1 VPPKYQRLQFV
12 HVYKS
17 GLKSMIAW
25 QLGCGVDSRR
35 TVARPA
41 KVLLDMT
48 AISLSA
54 STVVSRQPHH
64 GRGRLPCVSPRTAAV
79 LGSTITACVA
89 MLERETD
96 VDGVVDAA
104 AAAAAQVSFVDRSVE
119 GRSMVGQWSV
129 S

>member
-1 VPPKYQRLQFV
+1 
-12 HVYKS
+12 
-17 GLKSMIAW
+17 
-25 QLGCGVDSRR
+25 
-35 TVARPA
+35 
-41 KVLLDMT
+41 
-48 AISLSA
+48 
-54 STVVSRQPHH
+54 
-64 GRGRLPCVSPRTAAV
+64 
-79 LGSTITACVA
+79 